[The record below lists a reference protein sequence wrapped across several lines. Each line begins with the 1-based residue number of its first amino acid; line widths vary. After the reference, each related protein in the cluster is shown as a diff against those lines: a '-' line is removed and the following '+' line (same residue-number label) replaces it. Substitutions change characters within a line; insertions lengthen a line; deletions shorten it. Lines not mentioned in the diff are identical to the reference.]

1 MSPAAG
7 PGRSRSAGRWAG
19 EAGQRTRGSGR
30 PRIVVVGAGIAG
42 LSAAWHLLSAGPAGP
57 GRPEV
62 LVLEGSDRL
71 GGKLRTSE
79 LAGARLDEGAEALL
93 VRRPEAVELAEQV
106 GLGEQLVAPA
116 STAARL
122 LSRGRLVPLPPGQFM
137 GVPGGLA
144 PLARS
149 GLLRPSELARAAAD
163 GWLPVHPLTEDVA
176 VGTLVRARLGQ
187 AVLDRM
193 VDPLLGG
200 VYAGRADELSL
211 MATLPALAAQLRDGE
226 RLMSAVQRLGRA
238 AATRARG
245 GADPRA
251 GRNSP
256 ARRPPA
262 GQTFAALPG
271 GLGRLIDALAAA
283 VESAGGQ
290 IRRSSTVRGLRRRPA
305 GWELLVGPT
314 RAEQRLVADAVVLA
328 IPAHPAS
335 RLLATAVP
343 AAAVDLAGID
353 YASMAIVAAAWPAAA
368 VRRLPP
374 GSGFL
379 VPAVDGGLVKAVT
392 LSTSKWG
399 FLAGEVPDLVLARMS
414 VGRVREE
421 ADLQRE
427 DGELAAAAV
436 AEMAPVLGLAGP
448 PIATR
453 VTRWGGG
460 LPQYAVGHLDRVERV
475 RAAVAAAPGL
485 AVCGAAYDG
494 IGMPA
499 CIASARRAAD
509 SVLAAVSASA
519 PAQVGSTPVMG

>member
-1 MSPAAG
+1 M
-7 PGRSRSAGRWAG
+7 
-19 EAGQRTRGSGR
+19 
-30 PRIVVVGAGIAG
+30 PRVVVVGAGIAG
-42 LSAAWHLLSAGPAGP
+42 LSAAWHLLTVGLP
-57 GRPEV
+57 GGARPEV
-62 LVLEGSDRL
+62 LVLEGAPRL
-71 GGKLRTSE
+71 GGKLHTSE
-79 LAGARLDEGAEALL
+79 LAGARLDAGAEALL

-106 GLGEQLVAPA
+106 GLGDQLVAPA
-116 STAARL
+116 STSARL
-122 LSRGRLVPLPPGQFM
+122 LSRGRLVPLPAGQFM

-149 GLLRPSELARAAAD
+149 GLLRPTELARAAAD

-176 VGTLVRARLGQ
+176 VGALVRARLGP

-211 MATLPALAAQLRDGE
+211 MATLPALAGQLRDGE
-226 RLMSAVQRLGRA
+226 QLMAAVQRLGRR
-238 AATRARG
+238 AATRAAVDSDPRRG
-245 GADPRA
+245 RSGRSDQSGRSDRRERA
-251 GRNSP
+251 GRP
-256 ARRPPA
+256 AA
-262 GQTFAALPG
+262 GQTFAAVPG
-271 GLGRLIDALAAA
+271 GLGRLVDALAAA
-283 VESAGGQ
+283 IEDAGGQ
-290 IRRSSTVRGLRRRPA
+290 IRRSATVRGLRRRPE

-314 RAEQRLVADAVVLA
+314 RAEQRLTADAVVLA
-328 IPAHPAS
+328 VPAHPAS
-335 RLLATAVP
+335 RLLAEAAP
-343 AAAVDLAGID
+343 AAAVELAGID
-353 YASMAIVAAAWPAAA
+353 YASMAIIAAAWPAAS
-368 VRRLPP
+368 VLGLPP

-399 FLAGEVPDLVLARMS
+399 FLSGEVPGVVLARMS

-421 ADLQRE
+421 SDLQRE
-427 DGELAAAAV
+427 DDELAEAAV
-436 AEMAPVLGLAGP
+436 AEVTPVLGLRGP

-475 RAAVAAAPGL
+475 RAAVATAPGL

-494 IGMPA
+494 IGVPA

-509 SVLAAVSASA
+509 QVL
-519 PAQVGSTPVMG
+519 AQVGSTPAKG